1 MTWARGVTAV
11 VLSLGLA
18 LFGIW
23 MLGWSSNLD
32 PVGAVL
38 GHPAQVEV
46 PDLAGLAEPRA
57 VADVRSAG
65 LVAVVESAPSLTSPR
80 GAVISQHPRAGTD
93 LDIGSVV
100 EVVVSEGITRVEM
113 PKAVGQPFEDVV
125 VPLDEAGVDY
135 TVDRVASET
144 VADGIV
150 IEQVPE
156 PGRRVT
162 AADEVRFTVSTGP
175 DPRAVVEVAGLSA
188 EGAAYALGLAGFSV
202 EAVPREDPAVPAG
215 VVIGT
220 EPGATTVL
228 PRDSLIKLV
237 TSTGPP
243 AVALPDLSGTSL
255 ASALDQ
261 LSSLG
266 LVANTRG
273 GGASGGTVVAQDPAS
288 GTPVQ
293 AGDMVLI
300 EARGG

>member
-1 MTWARGVTAV
+1 MTWARGVAAV

-23 MLGWSSNLD
+23 MFGWSSNLD
-32 PVGAVL
+32 PIGAVL

-57 VADVRSAG
+57 VADVHSAD
-65 LVAVVESAPSLTSPR
+65 LLADVESAPSLTSPR
-80 GAVISQHPRAGTD
+80 GAVISQHPRAGTEV
-93 LDIGSVV
+93 DIGSVV
-100 EVVVSEGITRVEM
+100 EVVVSEGITRIEM

-144 VADGIV
+144 VAEGIV

-162 AADEVRFTVSTGP
+162 AADDVRFTVSTGP

-188 EGAAYALGLAGFSV
+188 EGAAYALGLGGFDV
-202 EAVPREDPAVPAG
+202 EAVLRDDPVVPAG

-220 EPGATTVL
+220 EPVATTVL
-228 PRDSLIKLV
+228 PRDSLVKVV
-237 TSTGPP
+237 TSAGPP
-243 AVALPDLSGTSL
+243 AVPLPDLSGFPL
-255 ASALDQ
+255 ESALGR

-273 GGASGGTVVAQDPAS
+273 GGASGATVAAQQPAA
-288 GTPVQ
+288 GTPVRV
-293 AGDMVLI
+293 GDMVLI